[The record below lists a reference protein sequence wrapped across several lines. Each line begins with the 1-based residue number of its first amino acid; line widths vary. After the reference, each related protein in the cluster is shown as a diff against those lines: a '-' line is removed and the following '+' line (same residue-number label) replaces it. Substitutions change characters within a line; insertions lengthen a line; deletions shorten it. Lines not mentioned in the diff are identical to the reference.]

1 MAKQRLLDERPWNS
15 LEGDTTAL
23 RLCLERIAPPRK
35 DVPIQFDLA
44 SHEPNATEASVAAQE
59 VLQAVSEGDI
69 TPLEGAAVMGL
80 VERFRRTLE
89 LTEFEGR
96 IKALERAIKAQ
107 TA

>member
-1 MAKQRLLDERPWNS
+1 
-15 LEGDTTAL
+15 
-23 RLCLERIAPPRK
+23 
-35 DVPIQFDLA
+35 
-44 SHEPNATEASVAAQE
+44 VAAQT

>member
-1 MAKQRLLDERPWNS
+1 M
-15 LEGDTTAL
+15 T
-23 RLCLERIAPPRK
+23 
-35 DVPIQFDLA
+35 
-44 SHEPNATEASVAAQE
+44 NATEASVAAQT